1 MRLRLIKSVVIEG
14 RPGLRVGDEFEVA
27 KDSGLVAA
35 GYAVVV
41 GGEKD
46 APVVEQARPLPTVE
60 TREPEVET
68 RDPKFR
74 RKGGK

>member
-14 RPGLRVGDEFEVA
+14 HPGLHVGDVFEVA
-27 KDSGLVAA
+27 NGNNLVAA

-41 GGEKD
+41 GGD
-46 APVVEQARPLPTVE
+46 AAETNVASQPHPIE
-60 TREPEVET
+60 TREPEVEA